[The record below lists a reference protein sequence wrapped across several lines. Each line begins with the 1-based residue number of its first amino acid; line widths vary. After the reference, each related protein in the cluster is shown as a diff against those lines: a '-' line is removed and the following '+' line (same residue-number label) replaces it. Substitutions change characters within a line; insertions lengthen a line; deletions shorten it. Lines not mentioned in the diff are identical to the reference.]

1 MLNVIALAV
10 LPALIL
16 LFYTYQQDK
25 MQREPVKMIVKGFF
39 YGCLSVFF
47 SFLIS
52 VPSLNLGLFSEQLN
66 SFPDAVRQAFF
77 GAAIPEETAKL
88 FCLWLFLRKNPYFD
102 ERMDGIVYAVCVGM
116 GFAAFENIEY
126 LFAAGTDWIT
136 TGIGRSL
143 TAIPGHFGFAV
154 LMGYYYSL
162 YHFDNYKA
170 PGAGLKMWLYPVL
183 GHGIYDTV
191 AMMAAVTPQLS
202 GAITIA
208 ILLFCFQMVK
218 WARRSMQ
225 KHLVADSNDFGPT
238 NDIDLQV

>member
-25 MQREPVKMIVKGFF
+25 MQREPVKMIFKGFLF
-39 YGCLSVFF
+39 GCLSVICSFF
-47 SFLIS
+47 IS
-52 VPSLNLGLFSEQLN
+52 VPSMNLGLFSDQLN
-66 SFPDAVRQAFF
+66 SLPDAMRQAFF

-126 LFAAGTDWIT
+126 LFAAGTDWVT

-154 LMGYYYSL
+154 IMGYYYSL
-162 YHFDNYKA
+162 YRFDRYRSK
-170 PGAGLKMWLYPVL
+170 GAGLKMWLYPVL
-183 GHGIYDTV
+183 AHGIYDTV
-191 AMMAAVTPQLS
+191 AMMGAVTPQMN
-202 GAITIA
+202 GVITIA

-218 WARRSMQ
+218 WARKRM
-225 KHLVADSNDFGPT
+225 KEHLNADASDWATSDGM
-238 NDIDLQV
+238 DVQG

>member
-1 MLNVIALAV
+1 MISIIALAL
-10 LPALIL
+10 LPAIIL

-25 MQREPVKMIVKGFF
+25 MQREPVKMVVKGFF
-39 YGCLSVFF
+39 YGCLSVFC

-52 VPSLNLGLFSEQLN
+52 VPSMRMGLFTEEIN
-66 SFPDAVRQAFF
+66 SFWDAFRTAFF

-116 GFAAFENIEY
+116 GFAAFENVEY
-126 LFAAGTDWIT
+126 LFAAGTDWVT

-162 YHFDNYKA
+162 YHFDRYRA

-183 GHGIYDTV
+183 AHGIYDTV
-191 AMMAAVTPQLS
+191 AMMSAVTPQMS
-202 GAITIA
+202 GVITIA
-208 ILLFCFQMVK
+208 ILLFCFKMVQ
-218 WARRSMQ
+218 WARKSMQ
-225 KHLVADSNDFGPT
+225 KHLIADSSDFTTGGGL
-238 NDIDLQV
+238 DIQG